1 MSVLTALVDV
11 RPLRDAPFRRLW
23 LGTTGSQLGS
33 QMTATAVMLQLWD
46 DTGSTAW
53 TGAVGLA
60 HVVPL
65 VVVGLLAGSFA
76 DRHDRRRIVLG
87 ATVAQ
92 LVVSAALVAQA
103 VAGGLPPLALLVL
116 VALQTTAASAGGPA
130 SRTFAPALLGP
141 GRLAAGFALMGMSFQ
156 LAVLLGP
163 ALAGL
168 IAGVWGVAVCYLVDA
183 VSFLGSLYAVWRL
196 PALRA
201 ERTDTPTRGAWATG
215 IRDAVDGLRYVGTHQ
230 LVRAAFVVD
239 LAATVL
245 AMPVSL
251 FPALNDERFGGAPQ
265 TFGLFAAALAGGG
278 IVANVLSG
286 TFTRRGRPGATM
298 LVGAICWG
306 VFLAAAGAA
315 QSGWATLLFLALAG
329 ASDTVSVVS
338 RGTLVQTVTPDAYRG
353 RVAAAELAVGAG
365 GPDLGNLRG
374 GLVAGM
380 TSPTVAMVSGGVAC
394 VAVVGALA
402 TRVRRLRRYRVPV
415 EEPQTVAGS
424 GVSTP
429 SP

>member
-1 MSVLTALVDV
+1 VSALSALVDV
-11 RPLRDAPFRRLW
+11 RPLKDAPFRRLW
-23 LGTTGSQLGS
+23 LGSTGNQLGT
-33 QMTATAVMLQLWD
+33 QMTATAVMLQLWH
-46 DTGSTAW
+46 DTGSTFW
-53 TGAVGLA
+53 TGAVGIA

-76 DRHDRRRIVLG
+76 DRHDRRRIVLM
-87 ATVAQ
+87 ATAAQ

-103 VAGGLPPLALLVL
+103 LAGGIAPGALLVL
-116 VALQTTAASAGGPA
+116 VFLQTTAGSVGGPA
-130 SRTFAPALLGP
+130 RRTFTAALLEP
-141 GRLAAGFALMGMSFQ
+141 RHVAAGFALMGMSFQ

-168 IAGVWGVAVCYLVDA
+168 VAGAWSVAGCYLVDT

-196 PALRA
+196 PVLRA
-201 ERTDTPTRGAWATG
+201 ERTDAPTRGTWATG
-215 IRDAVDGLRYVGTHQ
+215 VHDAVDGLRYVARHP

-251 FPALNDERFGGAPQ
+251 FPALNDERFDGAPQ

-278 IVANVLSG
+278 IAANVVSG

-306 VFLAAAGAA
+306 VFLAVAGAV

-365 GPDLGNLRG
+365 GPDLGNVRG
-374 GLVAGM
+374 GVVAGL
-380 TSPTVAMVSGGVAC
+380 TSPTAAMVSGGLAC
-394 VAVVGALA
+394 VVVVGALA
-402 TRVRRLRRYRVPV
+402 TRVRDLRSSRVSETAV
-415 EEPQTVAGS
+415 GS
-424 GVSTP
+424 GG
-429 SP
+429 

>member
-1 MSVLTALVDV
+1 MSALTALVDV
-11 RPLRDAPFRRLW
+11 RPLADAPFRRLW
-23 LGTTGSQLGS
+23 LGSTGSQLGT
-33 QMTATAVMLQLWD
+33 QMTATAVMLQLWH
-46 DTGSTAW
+46 DTASTAW
-53 TGAVGLA
+53 TGAVGIA

-65 VVVGLLAGSFA
+65 VLVGLLAGSFA
-76 DRHDRRRIVLG
+76 DRHDRRRIVLA

-92 LVVSAALVAQA
+92 LVVSGALAAQA
-103 VAGGLPPLALLVL
+103 LAGGLPPVALLAL
-116 VALQTTAASAGGPA
+116 VALQTTAGSVGSPA

-168 IAGVWGVAVCYLVDA
+168 VAGAWNVAGCYLVDT
-183 VSFLGSLYAVWRL
+183 VSFVGSLYAVWRL

-201 ERTDTPTRGAWATG
+201 ARTDAPTRGAWATG
-215 IRDAVDGLRYVGTHQ
+215 VHDAVDGLRYVARQ
-230 LVRAAFVVD
+230 PLVRAAFVVD
-239 LAATVL
+239 LAATIL
-245 AMPVSL
+245 AMPISL

-306 VFLAAAGAA
+306 VALAAAGAV
-315 QSGWATLLFLALAG
+315 QSGWATLSFLALAG

-365 GPDLGNLRG
+365 GPDVGNVRG
-374 GLVAGM
+374 GLLAGV
-380 TSPTVAMVSGGVAC
+380 TSPTVALVSGGIAC
-394 VAVVGALA
+394 VAVVGTLA
-402 TRVRRLRRYRVPV
+402 TRVRGLRAYRMPRAGVPADAPV
-415 EEPQTVAGS
+415 GAP
-424 GVSTP
+424 ST
-429 SP
+429 